1 MKRRIFIQATDEHA
15 KEICKRVMLVEVD
28 VESIG
33 DLVEVIEYIH
43 NKLKFDMVNNWR
55 LQASF
60 SSGSLDKIQYL
71 GMTCR
76 VENKINEPYKDT
88 NLDTSPKWK
97 VRFKDGAEID
107 AFEDELT
114 L

>member
-1 MKRRIFIQATDEHA
+1 MKRRVFIQATDDHA
-15 KEICKRVMLVEVD
+15 EEIGKRVMLVEVD

-88 NLDTSPKWK
+88 NLDTRPEWR
-97 VRFKDGAEID
+97 VRFKGGVEIE

>member
-1 MKRRIFIQATDEHA
+1 MKRRVFIQATDNHA
-15 KEICKRVMLVEVD
+15 EEIGKRVMLVEVD
-28 VESIG
+28 VESVA
-33 DLVEVIEYIH
+33 DLAEVIEYIH

-60 SSGSLDKIQYL
+60 GSGSLDKIQYL

-88 NLDTSPKWK
+88 NLDTSHMWK

>member
-1 MKRRIFIQATDEHA
+1 MKRRVFIQATDDHA
-15 KEICKRVMLVEVD
+15 EEIGKRVMLVEVD
-28 VESIG
+28 VESVA
-33 DLVEVIEYIH
+33 DLAGVIEYIH
-43 NKLKFDMVNNWR
+43 NKLKFDIVSNWR

-76 VENKINEPYKDT
+76 VEDKINKPYRNI

-97 VRFKDGAEID
+97 VRFKDGVEIE
-107 AFEDELT
+107 AFEDDLN

>member
-1 MKRRIFIQATDEHA
+1 MKRRVFIQATDDHA
-15 KEICKRVMLVEVD
+15 EEIGKRVMLVEVD

-33 DLVEVIEYIH
+33 DLAEVIEYIH

-76 VENKINEPYKDT
+76 VEDKINKSYKDT
-88 NLDTSPKWK
+88 NLDTNPKWK
-97 VRFKDGAEID
+97 VRFKDGIEIE

>member
-1 MKRRIFIQATDEHA
+1 MKRRVFIQATDEHA

-33 DLVEVIEYIH
+33 DLVEVIGYIH
-43 NKLKFDMVNNWR
+43 NKLKFDMVSNWR

-60 SSGSLDKIQYL
+60 GSGSLDKIQYL

-76 VENKINEPYKDT
+76 VEDKINKPCRNS
-88 NLDTSPKWK
+88 NLDTAPKWK

>member
-1 MKRRIFIQATDEHA
+1 MKRRVFIQATDDHA
-15 KEICKRVMLVEVD
+15 EEIGKRVMLVEVD
-28 VESIG
+28 VESVA
-33 DLVEVIEYIH
+33 DLAEVIEYIH
-43 NKLKFDMVNNWR
+43 NKLKFDMMNNWR

-60 SSGSLDKIQYL
+60 GSGSLDKIQYL

-76 VENKINEPYKDT
+76 LENKINEPYKDT
-88 NLDTSPKWK
+88 NLDTKSKWK
-97 VRFKDGAEID
+97 VRFKDGVEIE

>member
-1 MKRRIFIQATDEHA
+1 MKRSVFIQATNDHA
-15 KEICKRVMLVEVD
+15 EEIGKRVMLVEVD

-76 VENKINEPYKDT
+76 VENKINEPYKDA